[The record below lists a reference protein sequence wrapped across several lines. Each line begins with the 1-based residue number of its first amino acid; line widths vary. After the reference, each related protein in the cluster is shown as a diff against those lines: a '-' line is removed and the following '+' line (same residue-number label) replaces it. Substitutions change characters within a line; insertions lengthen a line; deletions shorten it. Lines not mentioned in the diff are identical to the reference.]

1 MDITGIEKRRQLIDR
16 RALAQA
22 VETLFA
28 EGLKE
33 SARKPKLL
41 ALYKDALAKG
51 QAEVQRRFFESHD
64 GAKAVLSYAYLIDQL
79 IRVIHDTASTHIYP
93 AANPTNAEKLCILA
107 VGGYGRGE
115 LAPYSDIDL
124 LFVHEYKISPRVEQ
138 VVEEVLYTLWDV
150 GLKVGHATRS
160 VDECMRQAKADVTI
174 KTAML
179 EARYVWGEK
188 NLFAAFQKAFKK
200 DVQAGTGFAF
210 LEAKLAER
218 DARHERMGDSRYV
231 LEPNIK
237 DGKGGLRDLHTLYWA
252 AKYLYH
258 VGDISELV
266 NQKILTKAEATRF
279 AKAQQ
284 YLWTLRCHLHYLT
297 DRPEERLTFDVQPEL
312 ARRMG
317 YTDHAGTSG
326 VERFMKHY
334 FLIAKDVGDLTRIF
348 CAAFEAQHQKK
359 PLFSLSKLLSAS
371 EVAGFANESGRLNE
385 LTRGHFRKTPVDML
399 RIFKVAHENRMSIHP
414 DALKSITRNLKY
426 VNKKFRE
433 DPAANAIFMD
443 ILTSKINPEG
453 TLRHMNECGLFGK
466 FIPDF
471 GRVVA
476 QMQYDM
482 YHVYTTDEHT
492 IRAIGI
498 LNRIENGE
506 LAEDHPLA
514 TKLMPTILSR
524 EVLYVAVFLHDI
536 AKGRGGDHS
545 ELGAE
550 VARSLC
556 PRLGLSEEQTE
567 TVAWLVLHHLAMS
580 NTAFKRDIDDPKT
593 VIDFVDLVQSP
604 ERLRLL
610 LCLTVVDIR
619 AVGPNVWN
627 NWKSSLLRDM
637 YYRAFDFMTEGLDG
651 LGRAKRV
658 TAARDRLVQ
667 LLDHWPDHERER
679 HIDRLPDGYL
689 LAFDAE
695 LLLRHSDVIREAEL
709 RQQTLALDIQVLS
722 SRDAT
727 EITIFT
733 EDHPGLFARL
743 SGALAVCGA
752 SIVDARIATFKDGT
766 ALDVFTVQDAAGGGA
781 FKSSSKLARLSVMV
795 EQVLSG
801 RVRPLEE
808 LDRKA
813 SHIPSR
819 MEIFYVAPRVLIDN
833 KASNTHTV
841 IEVNGRDRPALVY
854 RLTTALFRMGIQITS
869 AKISTY
875 GEQVVDVFY
884 VKDVFGM
891 KITHETKLKEIRQG
905 LLDVLEIAGPGGMVG
920 DMEAPK
926 SGTKTTAK
934 SPTKAAAKPASKT
947 ASKTSSKSA
956 PSAAAE

>member
-16 RALAQA
+16 RALAEA
-22 VETLFA
+22 VDGLFA
-28 EGLKE
+28 QGLNE
-33 SARKPKLL
+33 ADRKPKLL
-41 ALYKDALAKG
+41 ALYKDALNKG
-51 QAEVQRRFFESHD
+51 RDEIERRFFESHD
-64 GAKAVLSYAYLIDQL
+64 GAKTVQAHAYLIDQL
-79 IRVIHDTASTHIYP
+79 IRVIHDSAAAHLYP
-93 AANPTNAEKLCILA
+93 SGNPTKSEKLSILA

-124 LFVHEYKISPRVEQ
+124 LFLHDYKITARVEQ
-138 VVEEVLYTLWDV
+138 LVEEILYTLWDM

-160 VDECMRQAKADVTI
+160 IEDCMRQAKSDITI

-188 NLFAAFQKAFKK
+188 GLFNSFLRAFKK
-200 DVQAGTGFAF
+200 DVQSGTGAAF

-218 DARHERMGDSRYV
+218 DSRHERMGDSRYV

-237 DGKGGLRDLHTLYWA
+237 DGKGGLRDLHTLFWA
-252 AKYLYH
+252 SKYLYQVH
-258 VGDISELV
+258 DIAELV
-266 NQKILTKAEATRF
+266 DQKILTKAEATRF

-297 DRPEERLTFDVQPEL
+297 DRPEERLTFDIQPEL

-348 CAAFEAQHQKK
+348 CAALEAQHQKK
-359 PLFSLSKLLSAS
+359 PLFSLSKLLGAS
-371 EVAGFANESGRLNE
+371 EVAGFAHEGGRLNE
-385 LTRGHFRKTPVDML
+385 LARGHFKNKPVDML
-399 RIFKVAHENRMSIHP
+399 RIFKVAHENRMAIHP

-426 VNKKFRE
+426 VTKEFRD
-433 DPAANAIFMD
+433 DPDANAVFMD
-443 ILTSKINPEG
+443 ILTSKINPEV

-506 LAEDHPLA
+506 LADDHPLA
-514 TKLMPTILSR
+514 TKLLPSILSR

-556 PRLGLSEEQTE
+556 PRLGLSDEQTE

-627 NWKSSLLRDM
+627 NWKSSLLRGM

-651 LGRAKRV
+651 LGREQRV
-658 TAARDRLVQ
+658 AAARGDLAR

-679 HIDRLPDGYL
+679 HIDRLSDGYL

-695 LLLRHSDVIREAEL
+695 QLLRHSDVIREAEL

-722 SRDAT
+722 KRDAT

-752 SIVDARIATFKDGT
+752 SIVDARIATFKDGM
-766 ALDVFTVQDAAGGGA
+766 ALDVFTVQDAGGGA

-813 SHIPSR
+813 SQIPSR

-841 IEVNGRDRPALVY
+841 VEVNGRDRPALVY
-854 RLTTALFRMGIQITS
+854 RLTTALFRLGIQITT

-891 KITHETKLKEIRQG
+891 KITHETKLKEIRQA
-905 LLDVLEIAGPGGMVG
+905 LLNVLEIAGPGGVVG
-920 DMEAPK
+920 DKEAPQLMPK
-926 SGTKTTAK
+926 E
-934 SPTKAAAKPASKT
+934 
-947 ASKTSSKSA
+947 
-956 PSAAAE
+956 AAE

>member
-1 MDITGIEKRRQLIDR
+1 MDISGIEKRRQLIDR
-16 RALAQA
+16 RALLQA
-22 VETLFA
+22 VEDIFA
-28 EGLKE
+28 EGLKDA
-33 SARKPKLL
+33 ARRAGLL
-41 ALYKDALAKG
+41 ALYKGALAKG
-51 QAEVQRRFFESHD
+51 REEIQRRFFKDLD
-64 GAKAVLSYAYLIDQL
+64 GAKAVLAHAYLIDQL
-79 IRVIHDTASTHIYP
+79 IRLIHDTAAVRIYP
-93 AANPTNAEKLCILA
+93 GANPTTSEKLCILA

-124 LFVHEYKISPRVEQ
+124 LFVHEYKITARVEQ
-138 VVEEVLYTLWDV
+138 VVEEILYTLWDM

-160 VDECMRQAKADVTI
+160 VDDCMRQAKADITI

-179 EARYVWGEK
+179 EARYVWGDK
-188 NLFAAFQKAFKK
+188 GLFNSFQKAFTK
-200 DVQAGTGFAF
+200 DVQTGTGFAF

-258 VGDISELV
+258 VGDIAELIER
-266 NQKILTKAEATRF
+266 KILTKAEANRF

-359 PLFSLSKLLSAS
+359 PLFSLSKLLSAN
-371 EVAGFANESGRLNE
+371 EVDGFAHEAGRLNE
-385 LTRGHFRKTPVDML
+385 LGRGHFRNTPVDML
-399 RIFKVAHENRMSIHP
+399 RIFKVAHEKRMAIHP
-414 DALKSITRNLKY
+414 DALKSITRNLKF

-433 DPAANAIFMD
+433 NPEANAIFMA
-443 ILTSKINPEG
+443 ILTSKTNPEV

-550 VARSLC
+550 VARNLC
-556 PRLGLSEEQTE
+556 PRLGMTEEQTE

-580 NTAFKRDIDDPKT
+580 NAAFKRDIDDPKT

-627 NWKSSLLRDM
+627 NWKSSLLRGM
-637 YYRAFDFMTEGLDG
+637 YYRAYDFLTEGLDG
-651 LGRAKRV
+651 MGREQRV
-658 TAARDRLVQ
+658 LAARANLAR
-667 LLDHWPDHERER
+667 LLDHWPEHECER
-679 HIDRLPDGYL
+679 HIDRLSDGYL
-689 LAFDAE
+689 LAFE
-695 LLLRHSDVIREAEL
+695 PEQLLRHSDVIRDAEL
-709 RQQTLALDIQVLS
+709 RQQNLALDIQVLGA
-722 SRDAT
+722 RDAT
-727 EITIFT
+727 EITIYA

-752 SIVDARIATFKDGT
+752 SIVDARIATFKDGM
-766 ALDVFTVQDAAGGGA
+766 ALDVFTVQDASGGGA

-808 LDRKA
+808 LDRRA
-813 SHIPSR
+813 SQIPSR
-819 MEIFYVAPRVLIDN
+819 MEVFYVAPRVLIDN

-841 IEVNGRDRPALVY
+841 VEVNGRDRPALVY
-854 RLTTALFRMGIQITS
+854 RLTTALFRMGIQITT

-905 LLDVLEIAGPGGMVG
+905 LLDALEIAGPGGMPEPR
-920 DMEAPK
+920 EAPQPMPK
-926 SGTKTTAK
+926 E
-934 SPTKAAAKPASKT
+934 
-947 ASKTSSKSA
+947 
-956 PSAAAE
+956 AAE

>member
-16 RALAQA
+16 RALTQA
-22 VETLFA
+22 VDDLFA

-33 SARKPKLL
+33 SARKSKQLV
-41 ALYKDALAKG
+41 LYKDALAKG
-51 QAEVQRRFFESHD
+51 QAEIQRRFFESHD
-64 GAKAVLSYAYLIDQL
+64 GAKAVLAHAYLIDQL
-79 IRVIHDTASTHIYP
+79 IRVIHDAAATHLYP
-93 AANPTNAEKLCILA
+93 AANPTSSEKLCILA

-124 LFVHEYKISPRVEQ
+124 LFLHDYKISARVEQ
-138 VVEEVLYTLWDV
+138 VVEEILYTLWDM

-160 VDECMRQAKADVTI
+160 IEDCMRQAKADVTI

-188 NLFAAFQKAFKK
+188 GLFNSFLRAFKK
-200 DVQAGTGFAF
+200 DVQTGTGFAF

-218 DARHERMGDSRYV
+218 DTRHERMGDSRYV

-252 AKYLYH
+252 AKFLYH
-258 VGDISELV
+258 VGNISELIDL
-266 NQKILTKAEATRF
+266 KILTKAEANRF

-371 EVAGFANESGRLNE
+371 EIEGFANESGRLNE
-385 LTRGHFRKTPVDML
+385 LARGHFRKSPVDML
-399 RIFKVAHENRMSIHP
+399 RIFKVAHEKRMSIHP
-414 DALKSITRNLKY
+414 DALKAITRNLKY
-426 VNKKFRE
+426 VTKKFRD
-433 DPAANAIFMD
+433 DPEANAVFMD
-443 ILTSKINPEG
+443 ILTSKLNPEG

-514 TKLMPTILSR
+514 TKLFPSLHSR

-556 PRLGLSEEQTE
+556 PRLGMSEEQTE

-593 VIDFVDLVQSP
+593 VIDFVDLVKSP

-637 YYRAFDFMTEGLDG
+637 YYRAYDFITEGLDG
-651 LGRAKRV
+651 MGRNRRV
-658 TAARDRLVQ
+658 AAARSDLVG
-667 LLDHWPDHERER
+667 LLDHWPEHDRER

-695 LLLRHSDVIREAEL
+695 QLLRHSDVIRDAEI
-709 RQQTLALDIQVLS
+709 RAQTLALDIQVLGA
-722 SRDAT
+722 RDAT
-727 EITIFT
+727 EITIFAA
-733 EDHPGLFARL
+733 DHPGLFARL

-752 SIVDARIATFKDGT
+752 SIVDARIATFKDGM
-766 ALDVFTVQDAAGGGA
+766 ALDVFTVQDSNGGA

-808 LDRKA
+808 LDRK
-813 SHIPSR
+813 SSQIPSR
-819 MEIFYVAPRVLIDN
+819 MEIFYVAPRVLMDN

-854 RLTTALFRMGIQITS
+854 RLTTALFRLGIQITT

-891 KITHETKLKEIRQG
+891 KITHETKLKEIRQA
-905 LLDVLEIAGPGGMVG
+905 LLDVLEIAGPGGVVEG
-920 DMEAPK
+920 QDAPP
-926 SGTKTTAK
+926 SV
-934 SPTKAAAKPASKT
+934 SKE
-947 ASKTSSKSA
+947 
-956 PSAAAE
+956 AAE